1 MMLDALRTPAL
12 ILNEKRLA
20 ANIARVHA
28 TIDRHA
34 GVTLRPHFKTAKS
47 MKVASRVFHLAR
59 RATVS
64 TLREAE
70 YLCENGVLDIL
81 YAVGISRD
89 KLPGIA
95 QLQDRGARVA
105 VVLDDLEVAR
115 SVADWARNVSK
126 PLPVLIE
133 IDTDSHRAGVAP
145 DSDRLIPI
153 ARLLSGA
160 RGVEFVGVMTHA
172 GASYDCETT
181 AEIIRFAEL
190 ERSGAVP
197 AAEHIR
203 AAGIACGEV
212 SVGSTRRF
220 SC

>member
-1 MMLDALRTPAL
+1 M
-12 ILNEKRLA
+12 
-20 ANIARVHA
+20 
-28 TIDRHA
+28 
-34 GVTLRPHFKTAKS
+34 
-47 MKVASRVFHLAR
+47 
-59 RATVS
+59 
-64 TLREAE
+64 
-70 YLCENGVLDIL
+70 LDIL

-115 SVADWARNVSK
+115 SVADWARNASK

-145 DSDRLIPI
+145 DSDQLIPI

-181 AEIIRFAEL
+181 AEIVRFAEL
-190 ERSGAVP
+190 ERSGAVR

-203 AAGIACGEV
+203 AAGIACEK
-212 SVGSTRRF
+212 
-220 SC
+220 